1 MKKIIRAFY
10 MLGFVL
16 CLGLTSNAQPGSDP
30 DGFDDE
36 PIDTPID
43 GGIGILV
50 AVGIAYG
57 FKMIK
62 QQKLN
67 YNKKT
72 KNEN

>member
-1 MKKIIRAFY
+1 
-10 MLGFVL
+10 MLCFVV
-16 CLGLTSNAQPGSDP
+16 CLGLTSNAQPGSGP

-50 AVGIAYG
+50 AAGLTYG
-57 FKMIK
+57 YKRIK
-62 QQKLN
+62 QQKLDAIKIN
-67 YNKKT
+67 